1 MRHLNIKNLN
11 RLFAAVFLAGSLC
24 GCQSKPV
31 TDFYY
36 MVAKQKQVSPQTT
49 LNLTIVRRF
58 EKENYCKDEAKH
70 FIKDGFA
77 VKCTYNERSYD
88 PALKGERT
96 GNWYILDRI
105 DKILS
110 VAIIFE
116 FNPPPPDEIVL
127 SQLKKIAP
135 HPVKMA
141 ALFKAPGEAIIF
153 SPSGDVRYQQKI
165 K

>member
-1 MRHLNIKNLN
+1 MHHLDIKNLS
-11 RLFAAVFLAGSLC
+11 RLLTAVFLAGSLC

-36 MVAKQKQVSPQTT
+36 LVAKQTQVGPETT
-49 LNLTIVRRF
+49 LKLTIVRRF
-58 EKENYCKDEAKH
+58 EKENYCKDEAKR

-77 VKCTYNERSYD
+77 VECPYNERVYD
-88 PALKGERT
+88 SALNGKRT
-96 GNWYILDRI
+96 GEWYILHRI

-116 FNPPPPDEIVL
+116 FDPPPPDEIVL
-127 SQLKKIAP
+127 GQLKKIAP

-141 ALFKAPGEAIIF
+141 ALFQAPAEALIF
-153 SPSGDVRYQQKI
+153 SPSGDVRYQEKF